1 VTLCSEVDGLA
12 LASIQRPEQLCRV
25 GDPSGKGLVRRRF
38 DMEPGRRIF
47 DPSADGGRSFN
58 SVELILDGWGE

>member
-1 VTLCSEVDGLA
+1 VTLCSEVEGFAFAPIQGL
-12 LASIQRPEQLCRV
+12 EQLCRV

-38 DMEPGRRIF
+38 DTEPERRIF
-47 DPSADGGRSFN
+47 DPSAGGGRSFN